1 MAWYNFNKKTQ
12 DTPKVEAIYDEYSTF
27 STPFGKIGSGDLAAP
42 YIRGQASERYV
53 RFGVDNLYPQLINQM
68 YFKSPL
74 NGAII
79 NFKSNAIIGG
89 GFTLISNDTSGPH
102 KVKEYSFIKRNDF
115 KKIMR
120 QSSKDLI
127 MHGRVCI
134 LVKPTVNG
142 DVKLE
147 RVGPEKVR
155 NNVAKTIYTVCDD
168 WSTQLNKVEYLK
180 YYPNANATTMYIF
193 EIDGDAGQ
201 DIYPL
206 PSYVSASNWCF
217 IDGEMSY
224 LHKSNIMNS
233 IFASFI
239 LTFGIKPK
247 SDEEK
252 RAIERN
258 VDQLRGARNGGRI
271 AIFAGSSP
279 EQLPTLIPVPTSDN
293 PNLFM
298 ETMEAIQ
305 MNIAFSHSIDPLLAG
320 IRISGKIGS
329 GSEIPMSYQIFE
341 KNIVMPLREML
352 TDIGDELLQ
361 IGGINS
367 TIEINNYQII
377 DDKIVDKTDE
387 NKNNKL

>member
-1 MAWYNFNKKTQ
+1 MAWYNFNKKPIPVTEEK
-12 DTPKVEAIYDEYSTF
+12 TYDEYSTF
-27 STPFGKIGSGDLAAP
+27 STPFGKVSSGDLAAP
-42 YIRGQASERYV
+42 YVRGFDSERFV

-68 YFKSPL
+68 YYKSPL

-79 NFKSNAIIGG
+79 NFKANALIGG
-89 GFTLISNDTSGPH
+89 GFTLISNDTTGPH
-102 KVKEYSFIKRNDF
+102 KVKEYSFIKKNDF
-115 KKIMR
+115 KKIIR
-120 QSSKDLI
+120 QSAKDLI

-134 LVKPTVNG
+134 LVTPTING
-142 DVKLE
+142 DVKLT

-155 NNVAKTIYTVCDD
+155 NNINKTIYTVADD
-168 WSTQLNKVEYLK
+168 WSRSLNKVEYYK
-180 YYPNANATTMYIF
+180 HYPNAKVPTMYIY

-201 DIYPL
+201 DIYPI
-206 PSYVSASNWCF
+206 PHYVSAANWCF

-239 LTFGIKPK
+239 LTFGVKPK
-247 SDEEK
+247 NEEE
-252 RAIERN
+252 RAAIQRN
-258 VDQLRGARNGGRI
+258 VDQLRGASNGGKI
-271 AIFAGSSP
+271 AVFAGNTP
-279 EQLPTLIPVPTSDN
+279 EQLPTLIPVPTSSN
-293 PNLFM
+293 PTLFL

-320 IRISGKIGS
+320 IRVSGKIGS

-352 TDIGDELLQ
+352 TDIGDELLN

-377 DDKIVDKTDE
+377 DEKIVDKTDE